1 METIENHTYD
11 KAGWGEGPWQSEPD
25 KRQWQDE
32 ATGLPCLIVRG
43 PVGALCGYVG
53 VPLEHPAYGLSCDGT
68 PDKEHRAH
76 LAAIRERMRIAFK
89 EKNGIENHEA
99 VCEALTTDWPEGPS
113 TVLGAG
119 ERIAEIDVHGGLT
132 YAGACFG
139 NICHVPGDGE
149 PDNVWWFGF
158 DCAHC
163 MDLCPRMEMTRRE
176 MNQRMPPPPGMAA
189 IFERAREDDVYRDIA
204 YVTAECASLA
214 QQLVAI
220 GGSQITPEDER
231 RASAHT

>member
-1 METIENHTYD
+1 METIEYRTDD
-11 KAGWGEGPWQSEPD
+11 KAGWGDGPWQSEPD
-25 KRQWQDE
+25 KRQWQDD

-53 VPLEHPAYGLSCDGT
+53 VPEGHPAYGLSYDGT
-68 PDKEHRAH
+68 PDKEHRAIQKQFIKRVPFFNK
-76 LAAIRERMRIAFK
+76 LMAGGADFAAAAEKMSEGALERSEPGPAGKRI
-89 EKNGIENHEA
+89 
-99 VCEALTTDWPEGPS
+99 T
-113 TVLGAG
+113 
-119 ERIAEIDVHGGLT
+119 EIDVHGGLT
-132 YAGACFG
+132 YAGACSG

-163 MDLCPRMEMTRRE
+163 MDLCPQMEMTRRE
-176 MNQRMPPPPGMAA
+176 MNRRMPPPPEMAA
-189 IFERAREDDVYRDIA
+189 LFVRAREGDVYRDIA

-220 GGSQITPEDER
+220 GAVPITTEDER
-231 RASAHT
+231 RANVHT